1 MLATFDICSTSSCS
15 AEVFGSNLLNKD
27 FNEIR
32 QEAGEPGQ
40 RNKLHNLALKQLKQ
54 INKCVLTAATKELRS
69 HAEINQP
76 RKIKQ
81 KEHSQ
86 KGNINAE

>member
-1 MLATFDICSTSSCS
+1 MLQQ
-15 AEVFGSNLLNKD
+15 K
-27 FNEIR
+27 
-32 QEAGEPGQ
+32 
-40 RNKLHNLALKQLKQ
+40 K
-54 INKCVLTAATKELRS
+54 LRS

-86 KGNINAE
+86 KINITAEQT